1 VTEQQRPMGH
11 GVKQRDVIK
20 MTPEEVDAF
29 LNRRLPMSVATF
41 NHDGTIHLVAM
52 WYGFLDGA
60 VAFETKAK
68 AQKVKNLR
76 RDPRLTC
83 LVEDGDYYE
92 ELMGVEL
99 VGTAEI
105 VEDRDRMWP
114 MGVSLVKRYMDVP
127 DEHVDAAVEMALHN
141 RVVVKMNVERVVT
154 WDHRK
159 LGLPSTRPQ

>member
-1 VTEQQRPMGH
+1 MPSR
-11 GVKQRDVIK
+11 RDLIR
-20 MTPEEVDAF
+20 MTPEEVDTF
-29 LNRRLPMSVATF
+29 LREGRTMNVATF

-52 WYGFLDGA
+52 WYGFLEGA

-76 RDPRLTC
+76 RDPRMTC
-83 LVEDGDYYE
+83 LVEDGEYYE

-99 VGTAEI
+99 VGTADI
-105 VEDRDRMWP
+105 VEDRDRMWDF
-114 MGVSLVKRYMDVP
+114 GVSLVRRYMDVP

-141 RVVVKMNVERVVT
+141 RVVVKLNVERVVT

>member
-1 VTEQQRPMGH
+1 VSNAKPMGH
-11 GVKQRDVIK
+11 GVKQRDLIK

-29 LNRRLPMSVATF
+29 LQRRLPMSVGTF

-60 VAFETKAK
+60 VAFETKPK

-76 RDPRLTC
+76 RDPRMTC
-83 LVEDGDYYE
+83 LVEDGEYYE

-99 VGTAEI
+99 VGTADI
-105 VEDRDRMWP
+105 IEDRDRMWDF
-114 MGVSLVKRYMDVP
+114 GVSLVRRYMDVA